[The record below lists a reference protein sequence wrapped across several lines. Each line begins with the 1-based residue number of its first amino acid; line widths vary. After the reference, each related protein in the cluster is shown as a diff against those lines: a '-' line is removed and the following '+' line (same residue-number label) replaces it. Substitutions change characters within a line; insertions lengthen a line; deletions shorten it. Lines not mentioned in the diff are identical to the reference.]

1 MKIESISIKK
11 TLSDDEI
18 ITEEV
23 DINVGQLEEKLVAIK
38 ISKKKSNKIRLESSS
53 SHSALPSKKRSSTKK
68 TKTKNVKEYPS
79 QISRSDTDNLKH
91 SQDNNHQHPS
101 PYVLTPQQWNV
112 INSYPTNYYG
122 HHQHVQINY
131 ITEIYDRATNRF
143 IPTTCCY

>member
-1 MKIESISIKK
+1 MKGESISIEKAL
-11 TLSDDEI
+11 TEDEI
-18 ITEEV
+18 VIEEV
-23 DINVGQLEEKLVAIK
+23 DINVRELEGKLAATK
-38 ISKKKSNKIRLESSS
+38 LSKKKSNKNRLQSSS
-53 SHSALPSKKRSSTKK
+53 SHSVLPSMKRSSTKK
-68 TKTKNVKEYPS
+68 TKTKNVKEHPS
-79 QISRSDTDNLKH
+79 QISRSDSSNIKH
-91 SQDNNHQHPS
+91 SQDNNHRHPS